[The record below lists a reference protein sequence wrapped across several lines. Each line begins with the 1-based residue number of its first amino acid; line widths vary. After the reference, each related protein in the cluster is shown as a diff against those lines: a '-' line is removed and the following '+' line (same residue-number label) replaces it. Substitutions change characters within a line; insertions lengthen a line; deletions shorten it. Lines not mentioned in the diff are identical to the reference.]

1 MVPRSV
7 MRRALVLV
15 VLLAPGRVHAD
26 DAVAAGPE
34 LARAEAA
41 WKAACPDGAIDC
53 HKREQVTSARHCG
66 GSFWRV
72 SNRRRAADAARAQKA
87 VAAALARLDKLP
99 ESERP
104 AAADARQRA
113 QFLLAEPRLDALLI
127 LVYPV
132 GLRFDG
138 SNKTRSMKV
147 LQDFIRKVEHLG
159 LEARAAYRKVADDPT
174 APADLQLAGR
184 ARIAQLLE
192 RAAELFEHAAVPADL
207 RTGEFATEATEAFC
221 DAMDEH
227 AAPVRAQAAQAY
239 AACAALA
246 DSTGAT
252 GHWADLCRAGTAR
265 VPP

>member
-1 MVPRSV
+1 
-7 MRRALVLV
+7 MRRAALVLIAI
-15 VLLAPGRVHAD
+15 LAPGSAYAD
-26 DAVAAGPE
+26 DATSAGAE

-53 HKREQVTSARHCG
+53 HKRERVTSARHCG
-66 GSFWRV
+66 GAFWRV
-72 SNRRRAADAARAQKA
+72 HNRRRSGDAARAQKA
-87 VAAALARLDKLP
+87 LAAALERLDKLP

-113 QFLLAEPRLDALLI
+113 QFLLAEPRLDALLVLI
-127 LVYPV
+127 YPV
-132 GLRFDG
+132 GLRFDDK
-138 SNKTRSMKV
+138 NKSRSMKAM
-147 LQDFIRKVEHLG
+147 QDFIRKVEHTG
-159 LEARAAYRKVADDPT
+159 ADARAAYRKVADDPT
-174 APADLQLAGR
+174 APAELQLAGR

-192 RAAELFEHAAVPADL
+192 RAAELFEQAAVPADL

-227 AAPVRAQAAQAY
+227 AAPIRAQAAQAY

-246 DSTGAT
+246 DSTAAT
-252 GHWADLCRAGTAR
+252 GHWADVCRAGTAR